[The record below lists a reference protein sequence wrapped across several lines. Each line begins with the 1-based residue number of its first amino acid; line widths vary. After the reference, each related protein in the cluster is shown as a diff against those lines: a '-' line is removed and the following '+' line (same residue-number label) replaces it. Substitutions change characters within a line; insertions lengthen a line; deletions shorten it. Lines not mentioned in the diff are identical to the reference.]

1 MLIDPSIKY
10 HGIISAI
17 FEIEMYS
24 EKFSYD
30 IIHPTFYLFITKFPL
45 YSNLERGLHE
55 LKIVTRGP
63 GQTFSSRLSRVTNRP
78 RVLLTLP
85 AATIVHLIVLR
96 RWRHGQLTSP
106 EATPRA
112 NGLYGDVRYS
122 WTETTVS
129 DARSKWNDQRN
140 RERERDYFNGAS
152 RRRKV
157 SLVFSGTAPTLSL
170 SLEERRGEE
179 KQVIRF
185 KGFSGSDVNGAWLK
199 CSFWQERGPWTQR
212 LVIRFLRPVRP
223 LEFST
228 PSVGISRGFRCR
240 SFCLH
245 VFCSKIFCKFSIEL
259 KDEIFNI
266 VSDEW
271 TQ

>member
-1 MLIDPSIKY
+1 
-10 HGIISAI
+10 
-17 FEIEMYS
+17 MYF

-85 AATIVHLIVLR
+85 ATIVHLIVLR

-140 RERERDYFNGAS
+140 RERETTLTARLDAGKSPLFFLEP
-152 RRRKV
+152 RR
-157 SLVFSGTAPTLSL
+157 LSL
-170 SLEERRGEE
+170 SRRGEE
-179 KQVIRF
+179 RRSK
-185 KGFSGSDVNGAWLK
+185 SLGSKASRD
-199 CSFWQERGPWTQR
+199 RTWTG
-212 LVIRFLRPVRP
+212 L
-223 LEFST
+223 
-228 PSVGISRGFRCR
+228 G
-240 SFCLH
+240 
-245 VFCSKIFCKFSIEL
+245 
-259 KDEIFNI
+259 
-266 VSDEW
+266 
-271 TQ
+271 

>member
-1 MLIDPSIKY
+1 MKNFPTF
-10 HGIISAI
+10 H
-17 FEIEMYS
+17 
-24 EKFSYD
+24 D

-63 GQTFSSRLSRVTNRP
+63 GRPGQTFSSRLSRITNRP

-85 AATIVHLIVLR
+85 ATTIVHLIVLR

-140 RERERDYFNGAS
+140 RERERETTLTARLDAGKSPLFFLEP
-152 RRRKV
+152 RR
-157 SLVFSGTAPTLSL
+157 LSL
-170 SLEERRGEE
+170 SLEERRGEA
-179 KQVIRF
+179 
-185 KGFSGSDVNGAWLK
+185 S
-199 CSFWQERGPWTQR
+199 
-212 LVIRFLRPVRP
+212 
-223 LEFST
+223 
-228 PSVGISRGFRCR
+228 
-240 SFCLH
+240 H
-245 VFCSKIFCKFSIEL
+245 
-259 KDEIFNI
+259 
-266 VSDEW
+266 
-271 TQ
+271 